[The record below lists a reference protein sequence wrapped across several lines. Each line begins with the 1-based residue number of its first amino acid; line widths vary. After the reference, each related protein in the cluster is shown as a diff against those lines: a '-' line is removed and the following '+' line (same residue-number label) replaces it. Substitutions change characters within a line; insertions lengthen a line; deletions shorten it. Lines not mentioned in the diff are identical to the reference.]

1 MAQIVVRK
9 LDEGVKE
16 GLRRRAIR
24 HGRSLEAEVREI
36 LREAVRVDKPAADDI
51 DKIGFGTWMARRF
64 AGIGL
69 REGEDIEE
77 IRGDWGFRT
86 PDFDK

>member
-9 LDEGVKE
+9 LEDAVKE
-16 GLRRRAIR
+16 GLRRRAAR

-36 LREAVRVDKPAADDI
+36 LRGAAVAEPGMDDDI
-51 DKIGFGTWMARRF
+51 GRIGLGTWLTRQF

-69 REGEDIEE
+69 RDGEKIEE
-77 IRGDWGFRT
+77 IRGDWGVRI
-86 PDFDK
+86 PKFDE